1 MSKRTKRSVPV
12 QAPPD
17 LNEVL
22 GFLLSKLFLVGV
34 DMMREEADRYAAR
47 RAGREESQRSEP
59 HEEPRREARR
69 TRTEPR
75 TPREVEAM
83 RAAEL
88 LGVPLDATEDV
99 IRAALRARLATS
111 RLHPDHGGDGVAA
124 TELIAAKNLLVERAR
139 SVSR

>member
-1 MSKRTKRSVPV
+1 MLNRTKRSAPV

-22 GFLLSKLFLVGV
+22 GFLLSKLFLVGI
-34 DMMREEADRYAAR
+34 DMMREEADRHAAR
-47 RAGREESQRSEP
+47 RTAREEPQRSEP
-59 HEEPRREARR
+59 REEPRRRAPR
-69 TRTEPR
+69 TRPEPPP
-75 TPREVEAM
+75 PREVEAM

-111 RLHPDHGGDGVAA
+111 RLHPDHGGDGKAA

-139 SVSR
+139 LASR